1 MAEWSHSKLEAIDEL
16 TALVWPDL
24 LEVQGCVVRRSS
36 YNPAT
41 FATWWDQ
48 YGAEP
53 WRIEAVLNEVHLYD
67 WVSDF
72 EADDLPRLE
81 RVAQRISEAWT
92 SALARGFPAREFI
105 VRNETEPD
113 AYGPTV
119 TFHQAVPV
127 DPERRA
133 GVTDGT

>member
-1 MAEWSHSKLEAIDEL
+1 MAEWFFSKVEAVEEL
-16 TALVWPDL
+16 TALVWPDFI
-24 LEVQGCVVRRSS
+24 EVQGCVVRRSS
-36 YNPAT
+36 YSAEN

-72 EADDLPRLE
+72 NPVDLPRLE
-81 RVAQRISEAWT
+81 AVAERIAAAWN
-92 SALARGFPAREFI
+92 SALTRTFPDRVFI
-105 VRNETEPD
+105 VSYETEPD

-119 TFHQAVPV
+119 TFHQAVPDV
-127 DPERRA
+127 P
-133 GVTDGT
+133 